1 MKNRRVGGWVGEE
14 QLESVS
20 CPVDL
25 PSPLMIV
32 SWRKCEECCL
42 FALRE
47 LRKLLGRLSFTRMNR
62 TSSNVSVASELSL
75 YCYIVPIK
83 QIMFT

>member
-1 MKNRRVGGWVGEE
+1 MGEG
-14 QLESVS
+14 QPESVS
-20 CPVDL
+20 YPMDL
-25 PSPLMIV
+25 PSPLVVV
-32 SWRKCEECCL
+32 SWRKCKEFM

-47 LRKLLGRLSFTRMNR
+47 LRRLLGRSSFTRTNR

>member
-1 MKNRRVGGWVGEE
+1 MRDS
-14 QLESVS
+14 QTQSVH
-20 CPVDL
+20 PVDSCVKHL

-32 SWRKCEECCL
+32 SWRKCKECL

-47 LRKLLGRLSFTRMNR
+47 LQRLLGRSSFIGMSR
-62 TSSNVSVASELSL
+62 TLSNVSVASELSL